1 MTRRPT
7 YRLGAY
13 VALAVVAV
21 VGGLALARPEL
32 VALAA
37 SPALL
42 VGLGLITGRRLD
54 VAVGVAVDRQRGV
67 EGQDLEL
74 LVTLTAIGRAAR
86 VEVAIVLPNGLT
98 AIDDAVI
105 VRLEAGVARSLRV
118 AVRCERWGAYRLGA
132 VRLRVVDPYGMF
144 SATAATRPTTT
155 LKVYPQAPV
164 LRRLLAP
171 LETQLQLGAV
181 RSRHRATGVEL
192 AELRPYIPGD
202 DARAISWRATAR
214 RQELWVAERHP
225 ERSGDVVLVLDTL
238 AEARAGEAGTLDLA
252 VRAATVLL
260 SGHLARRDRV
270 GVVGLG
276 GTVTWLRPGMG
287 AVQRYRLIDALLSS
301 RILPTA
307 VWAGAAGIPVRALP
321 PQALVIG
328 LSPLLDERVVRAF
341 ADLAGRSVD
350 MALVELDPDAFLPPV
365 EGESDR
371 LARRLWA
378 LERDNVRRRFLRRGV
393 AVAAW
398 QAHESFETPLARL
411 EAFRR
416 TTRRASA

>member
-7 YRLGAY
+7 DRLGAY
-13 VALAVVAV
+13 VALAVVSV

-37 SPALL
+37 PPALL
-42 VGLGLITGRRLD
+42 VGLGLLSVRRPD
-54 VAVGVAVDRQRGV
+54 VAVSVAVDRQRCI
-67 EGQDLEL
+67 EGQAVEL
-74 LVTLTAIGRAAR
+74 LVTLTAIGRGAG
-86 VEVAIVLPNGLT
+86 VEVTAVLPDGLV
-98 AIDDAVI
+98 AVDDAAI
-105 VRLEAGVARSLRV
+105 VRLEAGVSRSLRIP
-118 AVRCERWGAYRLGA
+118 VRCQRWGAYRLGG
-132 VRLRVVDPYGMF
+132 VRLRMVDPYGMF

-192 AELRPYIPGD
+192 AELRPYAAGD

-238 AEARAGEAGTLDLA
+238 TEARTGAAGTLDLA

-270 GVVGLG
+270 GIVGLG
-276 GTVTWLRPGMG
+276 GMVTWLRPGMG
-287 AVQRYRLIDALLSS
+287 GVQRYRLLDALLTS

-307 VWAGAAGIPVRALP
+307 VWAGAAGVPVRALP

-341 ADLAGRSVD
+341 ADLAGRSLD
-350 MALVELDPDAFLPPV
+350 MALVELHPDAFLPPV
-365 EGESDR
+365 ADESDR

-393 AVAAW
+393 AVATW
-398 QAHESFETPLARL
+398 HPDEPFENPLTRL

>member
-37 SPALL
+37 PSALL
-42 VGLGLITGRRLD
+42 VGLGLVAGRRLD
-54 VAVGVAVDRQRGV
+54 VAVSVTVDRQRGV
-67 EGQDLEL
+67 EGQDVEL
-74 LVTLTAIGRAAR
+74 LATLTAVGHDAR
-86 VEVAIVLPNGLT
+86 MEVAVVLPDGL
-98 AIDDAVI
+98 AAVDDATI
-105 VRLEAGVARSLRV
+105 VGLKAGESRSLRIP
-118 AVRCERWGAYRLGA
+118 VRCERWGAYRLGG

-144 SATAATRPTTT
+144 NATAATRPTTT

-171 LETQLQLGAV
+171 LETQLQLGTV

-192 AELRPYIPGD
+192 AELRPYAPGD

-238 AEARAGEAGTLDLA
+238 AEARAGAAGTLDLA

-287 AVQRYRLIDALLSS
+287 AVQRYRLVDALLTS